1 MGQIPNALGERLHQ
15 LDRDALTTLAEALC
29 AQLTRHG
36 GFHGGVR
43 PENIVYDGPEAV
55 TLGAPARTDTRDWGT
70 QELEFMAPE
79 GFWSGE
85 LAPSA
90 DVYSV
95 GLLLYAGVHGGLL
108 PFYPQNP
115 APNDR
120 AEALRRRM
128 NGETLPMPKSAGRPL
143 AAIIQKATQ
152 FRAEDRYQTPEELAA
167 ALRRYREE
175 LHAAAPTAQEMFEKP
190 EQELSDVERMM
201 LGILA
206 ANAAV
211 EPEAPEEEFPAP
223 EEASE
228 EAPAAPETPETEPAA
243 EETPMP
249 EAEAP
254 VMEGPPAPEEA
265 PEAEEE
271 AAPAPEEESPA
282 PEEEAAK
289 ADERRAA
296 FVEEISA
303 SVAAQLG
310 VADAAE
316 KPAAETTADAHA
328 PADPEKEA
336 ERVAAQ
342 VEKLGWIGQKQDG
355 EKRRRN
361 KGGIIAALC
370 ICALV
375 LTALILRTLG
385 LLGGREA
392 EPVAAQTPI
401 VSEEPT
407 PAESAAVV
415 PVETETP
422 EPEPTPTPEPEPKV
436 SSYEVV
442 VSDASWETARAEA
455 EAKGGHLAVIDSA
468 EELQQITALAAEQ
481 GVRYVWIGLYRAE
494 SGELVWVT
502 PTESGYFSWAPGEPS
517 VNDTNGTPEN
527 YVLLSNQS
535 GTWYYNDCS
544 NDPALNYPGFYSGR
558 LAYVIEYEE

>member
-79 GFWSGE
+79 VFWSGE

-143 AAIIQKATQ
+143 
-152 FRAEDRYQTPEELAA
+152 
-167 ALRRYREE
+167 
-175 LHAAAPTAQEMFEKP
+175 AAPTAQEMFEKP

-375 LTALILRTLG
+375 LTALILRTLETCEQC
-385 LLGGREA
+385 L
-392 EPVAAQTPI
+392 
-401 VSEEPT
+401 
-407 PAESAAVV
+407 V
-415 PVETETP
+415 PF
-422 EPEPTPTPEPEPKV
+422 
-436 SSYEVV
+436 
-442 VSDASWETARAEA
+442 
-455 EAKGGHLAVIDSA
+455 
-468 EELQQITALAAEQ
+468 
-481 GVRYVWIGLYRAE
+481 LY
-494 SGELVWVT
+494 
-502 PTESGYFSWAPGEPS
+502 
-517 VNDTNGTPEN
+517 
-527 YVLLSNQS
+527 
-535 GTWYYNDCS
+535 
-544 NDPALNYPGFYSGR
+544 
-558 LAYVIEYEE
+558 